1 MISHFGIWESIM
13 MHAHRRIGAVLAWIV
28 VSTALGCLFAALM
41 RGGLEAPSLW
51 PALVAAVRHEG
62 VFILAVVTLS
72 TLVGTVLGDLPG
84 LRHHDLQP
92 DSRAAR
98 RAGASGELAR
108 GFMSYESLAL
118 AVVWLALC
126 LLMRWAWP
134 LPEGVW
140 YLFSL
145 FGMAR
150 CIQLGNRL
158 QQRRLQRQAG

>member
-1 MISHFGIWESIM
+1 MTN
-13 MHAHRRIGAVLAWIV
+13 AVRRTGSVLTWIV
-28 VSTALGCLFAALM
+28 VSTAMGCLVAALM

-51 PALVAAVRHEG
+51 PAIVAAVRHEG

-72 TLVGTVLGDLPG
+72 TLVGAVLGDLPG
-84 LRHHDLQP
+84 LRHSL
-92 DSRAAR
+92 SFATFVAADED
-98 RAGASGELAR
+98 GEGAR
-108 GFMSYESLAL
+108 GWMSRESLAL
-118 AVVWLALC
+118 AAVWLALC
-126 LLMRWAWP
+126 FLMRWAWP

-150 CIQLGNRL
+150 CIQLGNHL